1 MPAATQ
7 ALPIADLRDP
17 HYEQPRYNT
26 ALTIRSRQGSV
37 YNRIL
42 KHVKPWLTERIP
54 AEWPIDAILAGHEDL
69 YNEGCD
75 MVGCARFDH
84 DSDVMWALE
93 VRHRDL
99 DTLVRDRCLV
109 TTRLS
114 LYVRDG
120 EATLLCTSSWTAL
133 PGAELAFTPGPQVPN
148 VINDVLADAK
158 LDVTW
163 YGFPIGTKHTN
174 ALFLDADGIRKSEKL
189 ADCAAGANIY
199 PVVVLPHND
208 EIAMRAA
215 GYLVGLAL
223 PVVIDVPEDEPW
235 PDEIGSAFAE
245 VFHDKDVRPGA
256 DFVGVYPSRGTGRP
270 FFACTSE
277 FATNDLIYL
286 IQARLAIISQWPCGS
301 GLPVVETV
309 NDVLAYACNCHEDKL
324 KQRIAELENE
334 LAEREQKEAHA
345 APVDEHVVA
354 ELEQK
359 LETSQA
365 SESEL
370 KLANFKLRSQLE
382 ALQNAPKQDAEI
394 DRERLASLMADD
406 ANGLVSALMLAEAL
420 WPDRIAVHEDAWKSA
435 KGFALKS
442 TGEAITLVMAMATE
456 LWRDYFDDGLDSETV
471 EDAFYRQTTFELAE
485 HESSMTRK
493 DNRLMHL
500 REHDIDGETVVAEAH
515 VKGKRNDDLRVY
527 YWPDQKKKLVRI
539 VYAGDHLETYGSHHF
554 RAK

>member
-1 MPAATQ
+1 MLHIT
-7 ALPIADLRDP
+7 DLRDP

-26 ALTIRSRQGSV
+26 VLTIRSHQGSV

-42 KHVKPWLTERIP
+42 KHVKPWLAEHIP

-69 YNEGCD
+69 YNEGYD

-84 DSDVMWALE
+84 DDAVMWALE

-99 DTLVRDRCLV
+99 DPLVRDKCLV

-133 PGAELAFTPGPQVPN
+133 LGAELAFTPGPQVPN
-148 VINDVLADAK
+148 VIHDVLADVK

-163 YGFPIGTKHTN
+163 YGFPVSAKRAN
-174 ALFLDADGIRKSEKL
+174 ALFLDADGIRASENL
-189 ADCAAGANIY
+189 ADCATGANIY
-199 PVVVLPHND
+199 PVVILPHND

-235 PDEIGSAFAE
+235 SDEIESAFDEVFPDE
-245 VFHDKDVRPGA
+245 DMRPGA
-256 DFVGVYPSRGTGRP
+256 DVVGIYPSRGAGRP

-277 FATNDLIYL
+277 LAMNDLIYL
-286 IQARLAIISQWPCGS
+286 IQARLAIVSQWPYDPD
-301 GLPVVETV
+301 LPVIETV
-309 NDVLAYACNCHEDKL
+309 NDVLAYAYDHHEDKL
-324 KQRIAELENE
+324 NQKIAALESKRV
-334 LAEREQKEAHA
+334 EREPKKTNT
-345 APVDEHVVA
+345 PTVDEHAVA
-354 ELEQK
+354 ELQRK
-359 LETSQA
+359 LEASQA
-365 SESEL
+365 NESEL

-382 ALQNAPKQDAEI
+382 ALQSAPKQDAEI
-394 DRERLASLMADD
+394 DRERLSSLMTGDTND
-406 ANGLVSALMLAEAL
+406 LVSVLMLAEAL

-442 TGEAITLVMAMATE
+442 AGEALTLIMAMATE
-456 LWRDYFDDGLDSETV
+456 LWCDYFGDGFDGDTV

-493 DNRLMHL
+493 DNRLMRL
-500 REHDIDGETVVAEAH
+500 REHDLNGETVVAEAH
-515 VKGKRNDDLRVY
+515 VKGKQNDDLRVY
-527 YWPDQKKKLVRI
+527 YWPDQKKRLI
-539 VYAGDHLETYGSHHF
+539 HIMYAGDHLETCGTRRF
-554 RAK
+554 RSK

>member
-1 MPAATQ
+1 M
-7 ALPIADLRDP
+7 LPIADLRDP

-42 KHVKPWLTERIP
+42 RHVKPWLAERIP

-69 YNEGCD
+69 YNKGCD

-84 DSDVMWALE
+84 DNTIMWALE

-99 DTLVRDRCLV
+99 DPLVHDKCLV

-114 LYVRDG
+114 LYVHDS

-133 PGAELAFTPGPQVPN
+133 PGAELAVTPGPQVPN
-148 VINDVLADAK
+148 IIHDILADAK

-163 YGFPIGTKHTN
+163 YGFPVSTKHAN
-174 ALFLDADGIRKSEKL
+174 ALFLDADGIRANESL

-199 PVVVLPHND
+199 PVVVLPRND

-223 PVVIDVPEDEPW
+223 TVVIDVPEDEPW
-235 PDEIGSAFAE
+235 PDEIGSAFAD
-245 VFHDKDVRPGA
+245 VFPDADMCPGA
-256 DFVGVYPSRGTGRP
+256 DVVGVYPSHGTGRP
-270 FFACTSE
+270 FFASTSE
-277 FATNDLIYL
+277 LTINDLVYL
-286 IQARLAIISQWPCGS
+286 IQARLAIVSQWPCDPD
-301 GLPVVETV
+301 LPVVETV
-309 NDVLAYACNCHEDKL
+309 NDVLAYACSRHEDKL
-324 KQRIAELENE
+324 NQKIAELENE
-334 LAEREQKEAHA
+334 RAERERKEARTA
-345 APVDEHVVA
+345 TVDEHAVA
-354 ELEQK
+354 GLEQK
-359 LETSQA
+359 LEASRA
-365 SESEL
+365 SESALE
-370 KLANFKLRSQLE
+370 LANFKLRNQLE
-382 ALQNAPKQDAEI
+382 ALKNAPKQDAEI
-394 DRERLASLMADD
+394 DRERLASLMTGD
-406 ANGLVSALMLAEAL
+406 ANDLASALMLTETL

-442 TGEAITLVMAMATE
+442 AGEAITLVMAMATE
-456 LWRDYFDDGLDSETV
+456 LWRDYFGDGLDGETV

-485 HESSMTRK
+485 HEGSMTRK
-493 DNRLMHL
+493 DNRLMRL
-500 REHDIDGETVVAEAH
+500 REHGIDGKTVIAEAH

-527 YWPDQKKKLVRI
+527 YWPDQKERLIRI
-539 VYAGDHLETYGSHHF
+539 VYAGDHLEIYGTRRF